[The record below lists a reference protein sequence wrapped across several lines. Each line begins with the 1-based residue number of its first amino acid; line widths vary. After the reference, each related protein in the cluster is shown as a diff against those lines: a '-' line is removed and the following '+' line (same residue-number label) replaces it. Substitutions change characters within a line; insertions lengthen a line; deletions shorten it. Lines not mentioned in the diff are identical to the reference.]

1 MPRLAAAH
9 EPSYIRDRDMHELSI
24 ATSLFEQ
31 VQRHTPPATRVSS
44 LRVRIGPM
52 QGIEPDSLRFGWEVV
67 WKQGQADG
75 SAPVPELALELL
87 PWRLTCPQCSR
98 KWESAE
104 LYVAC
109 ECGCATPAVEG
120 GSELQLVS
128 IEVQDK

>member
-1 MPRLAAAH
+1 
-9 EPSYIRDRDMHELSI
+9 MHELSI

-31 VQRHTPPATRVSS
+31 VQRHTPPAARVSS
-44 LRVRIGPM
+44 LRIRIGPM

-67 WKQGQADG
+67 WKQEHADG
-75 SAPVPELALELL
+75 SLSVPELLLEML
-87 PWRLTCPQCSR
+87 PWRLSCPQCSR

-128 IEVQDK
+128 IEVEDK